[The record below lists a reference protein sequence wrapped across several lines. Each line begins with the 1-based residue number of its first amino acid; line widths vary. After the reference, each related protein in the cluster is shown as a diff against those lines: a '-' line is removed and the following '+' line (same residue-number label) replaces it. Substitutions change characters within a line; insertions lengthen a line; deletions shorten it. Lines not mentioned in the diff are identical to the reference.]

1 MKFVSRISIFLTL
14 AQFSCVEL
22 TKAHIEERNGQTY
35 SKELNAYIT
44 ETTDIALEQSKI
56 ADQNYHNG
64 IARPLEGI
72 PIAVKDLFCVKTGSQ
87 IYDSQF
93 WRISCVHLDDP
104 QQYVYICITMLY
116 NVHMLLLL

>member
-1 MKFVSRISIFLTL
+1 MGRRIVFYFVLLVANSQTL
-14 AQFSCVEL
+14 R
-22 TKAHIEERNGQTY
+22 T
-35 SKELNAYIT
+35 
-44 ETTDIALEQSKI
+44 IALKQSKI

-93 WRISCVHLDDP
+93 WRISCVHTSRRSAT
-104 QQYVYICITMLY
+104 ICIYLHY
-116 NVHMLLLL
+116 NVVHMLLLL